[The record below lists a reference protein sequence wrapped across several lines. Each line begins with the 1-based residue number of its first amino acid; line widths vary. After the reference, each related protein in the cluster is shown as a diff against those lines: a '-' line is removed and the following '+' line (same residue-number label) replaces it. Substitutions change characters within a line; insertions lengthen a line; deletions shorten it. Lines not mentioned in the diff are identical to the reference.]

1 MTETIT
7 AILERCG
14 YKGKFISAIKSAGL
28 WDNIAAIL
36 PMQDIS
42 DVEKVY
48 LYLHPNTMLY
58 CQAGNRRRYLGLT
71 RGYSD
76 YCNKKDCNHCKTAR
90 STVRCQA
97 MLEKYG
103 VDNPGKLST
112 AIENRN
118 NFWNSPNAVAD
129 ACKKRQLTNIL
140 KYGSANVFH
149 NAEIQAKQKRTMIER
164 FGVDNPSKSEMVKSK
179 KRDTF
184 RKNYGVDYP
193 GQSSEI
199 TKRKKQTNIE
209 RYGFEHP
216 MQNPSVAAKAVS
228 TKIARGGFTK
238 SNSSKAATLFI
249 REYIKSKSYDITQCA
264 YADIEY
270 NLHEWGIYHNN
281 RWVLYDLVVFEPGYR
296 GDKSKIIEILE
307 YHGPFHYSQQDAN
320 DRGEDCAY
328 PWKSNKT
335 TIKASYEQDMMK
347 EKLAKSLTKNYL
359 VVSNDIA
366 LGIDPNEVIAE
377 NVRKLESRY
386 PGGEFDVHYS
396 ENRKTGDL

>member
-1 MTETIT
+1 MIEKIT

-14 YKGKFISAIKSAGL
+14 YKGKFISSIKSAGL
-28 WDNIAAIL
+28 WNIITSAL
-36 PMQDIS
+36 PMQDIP

-48 LYLHPNTMLY
+48 LYLNPNTSLY
-58 CQAGNRRRYLGLT
+58 CQTGNRRRYLGLT

-76 YCNKKDCNHCKTAR
+76 YCNKKDCSYCKTSR
-90 STVRCQA
+90 TIVRCQA

-103 VDNPGKLST
+103 VDNPGKLAN

-118 NFWNSPNAVAD
+118 KFWNSPDAVAD
-129 ACKKRQLTNIL
+129 ASKKRQLTNIV
-140 KYGSANVFH
+140 KYGCANAFH

-164 FGVDNPSKSEMVKSK
+164 LGVDNPSKSEIVKSK
-179 KRDTF
+179 KRATC

-199 TKRKKQTNIE
+199 TERKKQTNIA
-209 RYGFEHP
+209 RYGFEYAT
-216 MQNPSVAAKAVS
+216 QNPSITAKAVS

-249 REYIKSKSYDITQCA
+249 REYIKSKGYDITQCA

-270 NLHEWGIYHNN
+270 NLHEWGYHNG
-281 RWVLYDLVVFEPGYR
+281 RWILYDLVVFEQGHR

-307 YHGPFHYSQQDAN
+307 YHGPFHYSRQDVT
-320 DRGEDCAY
+320 DRGETRAY
-328 PWKSNKT
+328 PWKSNNT
-335 TIKASYEQDMMK
+335 TIKESYEQDMMK
-347 EKLAKSLTKNYL
+347 EQLAKSLTENYL
-359 VVSNDIA
+359 IVSNNSAI
-366 LGIDPNEVIAE
+366 GVDPNEVIEE

-386 PGGEFDVHYS
+386 PGGTFDVHYS
-396 ENRKTGDL
+396 ENRKEGDL